1 MPKYIA
7 YCERKEVEFAI
18 IEASSIEEAEELAD
32 NNYSDYE
39 WQKLDGSLAG
49 NILIG
54 ETTKVKDEE

>member
-39 WQKLDGSLAG
+39 WQKLD
-49 NILIG
+49 
-54 ETTKVKDEE
+54 

>member
-18 IEASSIEEAEELAD
+18 IEASSVEEAEELAD
-32 NNYSDYE
+32 NSYSDYE
-39 WQKLDGSLAG
+39 WQKLDGYLAG

-54 ETTKVKDEE
+54 ETTKVKDE

>member
-18 IEASSIEEAEELAD
+18 IEASSLKEAEELAD

-54 ETTKVKDEE
+54 ETTKVKDE

>member
-18 IEASSIEEAEELAD
+18 IEANSIEEAEELAD
-32 NNYSDYE
+32 NSYSDYE
-39 WQKLDGSLAG
+39 WQKLDGSLEV

>member
-32 NNYSDYE
+32 NSYSDYE
-39 WQKLDGSLAG
+39 WQRLDGFLAG

>member
-32 NNYSDYE
+32 KSYSDYE
-39 WQKLDGSLAG
+39 WQKLDGYLAG

-54 ETTKVKDEE
+54 ETTKVKDE

>member
-18 IEASSIEEAEELAD
+18 IEASSIKEAEELAD
-32 NNYSDYE
+32 KSYSDYG
-39 WQKLDGSLAG
+39 WQKLEGSLAG

-54 ETTKVKDEE
+54 ETTKVKDE

>member
-1 MPKYIA
+1 MPKYLA

-18 IEASSIEEAEELAD
+18 IEASSIKEAEELAD

-54 ETTKVKDEE
+54 ETTKVKDE

>member
-18 IEASSIEEAEELAD
+18 IEASSIKEAEELAD

-54 ETTKVKDEE
+54 ETTKVKDE

>member
-18 IEASSIEEAEELAD
+18 IEAKSIEEAEEFAD

-54 ETTKVKDEE
+54 ETTKVKDE

>member
-18 IEASSIEEAEELAD
+18 IEASSIEEAEELAEKS
-32 NNYSDYE
+32 YSDYK

-54 ETTKVKDEE
+54 ETTKVKDE